1 MRDSHLL
8 RTAFLIAL
16 TSTAQPAALQ
26 AADENPAL
34 QAFPLDQ
41 SGDHVF
47 HFRQARSGR
56 MTLLLSVEGSTGE
69 KRQELTHLRLTI
81 ETLLT
86 DHNGRTVC
94 HAIGSPSDGMSND
107 HWVVG
112 MGHGEA
118 AFWHRGCTEI
128 KLKRSESYTLTV
140 RLRDVDPKTPKIK
153 ATPTFERS
161 NDYLP

>member
-1 MRDSHLL
+1 M
-8 RTAFLIAL
+8 AL
-16 TSTAQPAALQ
+16 ASTAQPATLQ

-41 SGDHVF
+41 PIEHIF

-56 MTLLLSVEGSTGE
+56 MTLLLSIEGSTGE
-69 KRQELTHLRLTI
+69 SKRQELSHLRLTI
-81 ETLLT
+81 EAILI

-94 HAIGSPSDGMSND
+94 HAVGSPSDGMSND
-107 HWVVG
+107 HWVVA

-153 ATPTFERS
+153 ATPTFERID
-161 NDYLP
+161 DYLP